1 MKYVELFSYEVCNL
15 ELSMEFLYWDG
26 DNKYNVHKT
35 HIGLAITKTLYI
47 VTRWL
52 YVLEDLIAKDFC
64 LVSLQLFPILMD
76 DSMKTKGVP
85 FAAYCHFL

>member
-1 MKYVELFSYEVCNL
+1 M
-15 ELSMEFLYWDG
+15 
-26 DNKYNVHKT
+26 

-52 YVLEDLIAKDFC
+52 HVREDLIAKDFC

-76 DSMKTKGVP
+76 DSMKTKSSFGS
-85 FAAYCHFL
+85 AAAFLFRTQLQTVWLRKKTILFIGPHLISALEMQ